1 MTPPGPI
8 GTPIRLTAAVLGA
21 LAVLTVALL
30 GAGLA
35 QAGTGELPIPAAG
48 TTTLLRMFVLAA
60 LAVHLGELAGVRLAG
75 RGPLPRRWSVAA
87 ALLGAAASAALL
99 LLLAAVSG
107 LGLTTV
113 YGMREGRLLLVTAN
127 AFALAAL
134 CAASRRPSLALL
146 PLAAVI
152 GAEALRAHPE
162 AYSPAVGVSL
172 TVVHLTAASLWFGA
186 LLYVLRTMRIRRG
199 GREVLVRYART
210 AACLYAALVVTG
222 TFSTLRRLPLDVVLA
237 TAYGRVLLAKLALV
251 GVASV
256 LALTARRRML
266 RGGDAEAPAR
276 IELAVLAAV
285 VLISAVLTVVP
296 DPHWLSPA

>member
-30 GAGLA
+30 GAGFA

-75 RGPLPRRWSVAA
+75 RGPLPRRWSVPA

-134 CAASRRPSLALL
+134 CAAGRRPALALL

-162 AYSPAVGVSL
+162 TYSPAVGVSL

-210 AACLYAALVVTG
+210 AAFLYAALVVTG
-222 TFSTLRRLPLDVVLA
+222 TLSTLRRLPLDVVLA
-237 TAYGRVLLAKLALV
+237 TAYGRVLLAKVALV

-266 RGGDAEAPAR
+266 RGQDAQAPAR
-276 IELAVLAAV
+276 IELGVLAAI